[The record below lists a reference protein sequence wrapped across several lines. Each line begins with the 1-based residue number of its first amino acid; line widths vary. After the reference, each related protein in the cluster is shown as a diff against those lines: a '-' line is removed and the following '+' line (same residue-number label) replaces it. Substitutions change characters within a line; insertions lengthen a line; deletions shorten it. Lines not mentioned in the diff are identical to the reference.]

1 MNKFELLDKTIKA
14 SENKVDQLVKSGVDF
29 DGKSFIKGNDPKTIL
44 YFCDNVEAML
54 QLLDSG
60 MEGRIDLVYI
70 DPPFN
75 TQSSYNKK
83 LKLKN
88 GSLSLDISIET
99 YKDSWKDIGEYFEMM
114 TTRLMLIHR
123 LLSERGTLYL
133 HVDHRTSHYFR
144 LILDHIFGENRFLNE
159 VIWSYKSGGTG
170 KRSFSRKHDNILVY
184 TKTDK
189 YIFNPQKE
197 KSYNRGLAPY
207 RFKNVEEFKDDIG
220 WHTLVNLKDVWN
232 IDMVGRTSGERVG
245 YETQKPLSLLKRIIQ
260 TSSNE
265 DSIVTDFFLGS
276 GTTAKAAL
284 ELGRSFIGSDSSMIS
299 YVTVNKRLK
308 ENNNGIRVFLKL
320 NQNPAIPGTF
330 FYRINEKGNKAILSL
345 QGYLPSK
352 EELDKGKVNAKE
364 STLLIEKTPMVFMD
378 YIAIIGVNIE
388 STVISEYY
396 MPDIPHE
403 IVIPNG
409 YKEVILHMVDVFG
422 AIQEIAI
429 GGDNIEQDRRIE
441 A

>member
-14 SENKVDQLVKSGVDF
+14 SENKVDQLLKSRVDF
-29 DGKSFIKGNDPKTIL
+29 GWESLIKGDDPRSIL

-60 MEGRIDLVYI
+60 MEGSIDLVYI
-70 DPPFN
+70 DPPFK

-83 LKLKN
+83 LKLK
-88 GSLSLDISIET
+88 SMARALDISIET
-99 YKDSWKDIGEYFEMM
+99 YKDSWKDLGEYLEMM
-114 TTRLMLIHR
+114 TIRLMLIYR

-207 RFKNVEEFKDDIG
+207 RFKNVEEYRDDVG
-220 WHTLVNLKDVWN
+220 WHTLVNLKDVWS

-245 YETQKPLSLLKRIIQ
+245 YETQKPLSLLRRIIQ
-260 TSSNE
+260 TSSSE
-265 DSIVTDFFLGS
+265 DSIVADFFLGS

-308 ENNNGIRVFLKL
+308 DNNDGSKVYIKL
-320 NQNPAIPGTF
+320 DQNSAAPGKLL
-330 FYRINEKGNKAILSL
+330 YGVNKNRDEAILSL
-345 QGYLPSK
+345 KGYLPSM
-352 EELDKGKVNAKE
+352 EVLDSGKVNVEE
-364 STLLIEKTPMVFMD
+364 SALLMEEAPMIYLD

-388 STVISEYY
+388 RMVLSEYY
-396 MPDIPHE
+396 MPDIPYE

-409 YKEVILHMVDVFG
+409 YKEVMVRMVDVFG

-429 GGDNIEQDRRIE
+429 GGDNIEQNRRTE